1 MQPCPERVAVR
12 PRLFPILPGFLE
24 MISAI
29 ATLLVFQLAGEVLA
43 RLAALPVPG
52 PVLGTMLLLLVLTL
66 RGSVP
71 EPLLALSS
79 AILRHLSLLFVPAGV
94 GLVLQG
100 ARIRSEWE
108 AIAAALIGST
118 ALTLLVTAAV
128 FRLFA
133 RRRSRGPR

>member
-1 MQPCPERVAVR
+1 MGSRSFSIP
-12 PRLFPILPGFLE
+12 PRFSE

-29 ATLLVFQLAGEVLA
+29 ATLLIFQLAGEVLA

-52 PVLGTMLLLLVLTL
+52 PVLGTILLLLFLAL
-66 RGSVP
+66 RGNVP
-71 EPLLALSS
+71 EPLHAVSS

-100 ARIRSEWE
+100 ARIGSEWE
-108 AIAAALIGST
+108 AIAAALVGST
-118 ALTLLVTAAV
+118 VLTLLVTAAV

-133 RRRSRGPR
+133 RRRPRGAR